1 MTLKEVLSQKVL
13 VQDGSMG
20 MQLESILPLDH
31 PLSVKGSPL
40 WSTKLLLADPSYITQ
55 VHKSYV
61 DVGCEMLITSTYQ
74 ASRLTLEKHANM
86 SFDEVKKVWQKSVDC
101 AKEAIATSNRK
112 DKIYIAGSI
121 GPYGA
126 FLANGA
132 EYSGDYGGKT
142 PTELAEYHTDLVKFY
157 VENPDVD
164 VIAFETI
171 PNFDEVKGLLQLIH
185 DLYSDSYGK
194 EFYLDFSCKDEA
206 TLVDGTPLSEVID
219 YIISQDTGFVNKFFI
234 GTGCNC
240 VAYEIVSGVVHTV
253 NTACKQRNVEPF
265 NLIVY
270 PNLGFNN
277 DMSDPSKYG
286 FRSDTGGW
294 RRAVEEWTKIPNIRI
309 IGGCCSTGPEEVA
322 IIHDVINSKQ
332 V

>member
-1 MTLKEVLSQKVL
+1 MSLKQVLSEKVL

-20 MQLESILPLDH
+20 IQLENLLPLDH

-40 WSTKLLLADPSYITQ
+40 WSTKLLLEEPSLITQ

-74 ASRLTLEKHANM
+74 ASKLTLEKHANM
-86 SFDEVKKVWQKSVDC
+86 SLAEVQDVWQKSVDC
-101 AKEAIATSNRK
+101 AKEAISTSSRT

-126 FLANGA
+126 YLANGA
-132 EYSGDYGGKT
+132 EYSGDYDGKS

-157 VENPDVD
+157 VDNADVD

-171 PNFDEVKGLLQLIH
+171 PNFDEVKGIFQLLKG
-185 DLYSDSYGK
+185 LYSENYGK
-194 EFYLDFSCKDEA
+194 EFYLDFSCKNES

-219 YIISQDTGFVNKFFI
+219 YIISQDIGYVKANFI

-240 VAYEIVSGVVHTV
+240 VAYEIVTGIVNTV
-253 NTACKQRNVEPF
+253 NQACEKRNVEPF

-277 DMSDPSKYG
+277 DMSDPSQYG
-286 FRSDTGGW
+286 FRSDTAGW
-294 RRAVEEWTKIPNIRI
+294 RRAVKEWLAVPNVRI

-322 IIHDVINSKQ
+322 IIHDVINNK
-332 V
+332 

>member
-1 MTLKEVLSQKVL
+1 MSLKQVLAEKIL
-13 VQDGSMG
+13 IQDGSMG
-20 MQLESILPLDH
+20 TKLENILPLDH

-40 WSTKLLLADPSYITQ
+40 WSTKLLLGEPSLITQ

-61 DVGCEMLITSTYQ
+61 DAGCDMLITSTYQ
-74 ASRLTLEKHANM
+74 ASMLTLEKHANM
-86 SFDEVKKVWQKSVDC
+86 SIEDVHRTWQRSVDC
-101 AKEAIATSNRK
+101 AKEAINTSNRT

-132 EYSGDYGGKT
+132 EYSGDYNGMSSS
-142 PTELAEYHTDLVKFY
+142 ELANYHSELVKYF

-171 PNFDEVKGLLQLIH
+171 PNFDEVKGVFQLVKS
-185 DLYSDSYGK
+185 LYSNTYGK
-194 EFYLDFSCKDEA
+194 QFYLNFSCKDQF
-206 TLVDGTPLSEVID
+206 TLADGTPLSEVVD
-219 YIISQDTGFVNKFFI
+219 YMVSEMAGHVEEYFV

-240 VAYEIVSGVVHTV
+240 VAYEIVKGVAETV
-253 NTACKQRNVEPF
+253 NKACEKRNVKPL

-286 FRSDTGGW
+286 FLSDRDGW
-294 RRAVEEWTKIPNIRI
+294 RKAVQEWLTVPNIRV
-309 IGGCCSTGPEEVA
+309 IGGCCSTSPSEIAV
-322 IIHDVINSKQ
+322 IHEVINNK
-332 V
+332 